1 MGQCDMVFVN
11 RFVDNAM
18 KLMNAA
24 ESAAEAGNT
33 PTDMAILISSQG
45 SIRMVAN
52 SDWPLESLQA
62 YHGSRTAYRVSKHNE
77 KVRVDGRESGH
88 TCSFESETP
97 NVAAR
102 QILGGYPTYSFLP
115 AAR

>member
-52 SDWPLESLQA
+52 SDWPL
-62 YHGSRTAYRVSKHNE
+62 
-77 KVRVDGRESGH
+77 
-88 TCSFESETP
+88 
-97 NVAAR
+97 
-102 QILGGYPTYSFLP
+102 
-115 AAR
+115 